1 MDPELNKPLIPTPKI
16 RLTLLIYTLLVSVVS
31 LLPGSGASYGQ
42 ADKVG
47 HFIAYAGMAVLAMM
61 SFKGRI
67 SRIAGLLGAIGVG
80 ALLEWGQSFIPG
92 RDMSLLDGAAN
103 ALGVLAGALF
113 FRFWGEALIAFIQS
127 KLPGRKI

>member
-1 MDPELNKPLIPTPKI
+1 MDPDLNKPMIPIPKTRI
-16 RLTLLIYTLLVSVVS
+16 SLLIYALLVSVVS

-42 ADKVG
+42 VDKVG
-47 HFIAYAGMAVLAMM
+47 HFSAYAGMAVLAMM

-67 SRIAGLLGAIGVG
+67 SRLAALLGAIGLGV
-80 ALLEWGQSFIPG
+80 LLEWGQSFIPG

-103 ALGVLAGALF
+103 TLGVLAGALF
-113 FRFWGEALIAFIQS
+113 FRFWGETLIALIQS